1 MGFALT
7 LLYLGTTYLGV
18 ETVFGPLAAFH
29 VEVII
34 ALLIILVS
42 LPSLPQSFIL
52 KTPQSLA
59 LSGLAFAVFV
69 SIALTG
75 WLGGAVSAFQTFIPS
90 AFAYFLICLHC
101 NSKKR
106 LQFIVLML
114 MSVCIIVTVRGII
127 DLRTVKIQNNPDQR
141 PGSISDYLVGQR
153 NDSGEWI
160 YRIKGQNLID
170 DPNDF
175 AQLIV
180 TVIPLVFIFWRRK
193 RIFLN
198 LFIVILPVC
207 FLLYGAFLTHS
218 RGFLLAFLAVLTMAA
233 RRRIG
238 TIPSLI
244 AAAVLFAGATVVNF
258 TGGRE
263 ISADAGSGRMALWG
277 GGLGLLKSHPLF
289 GVGFGRL
296 SEYLGLTAHNSI
308 VACAAE
314 LGLFG
319 LYCWCLFLTPSLRN
333 IYVLASPGKVIE
345 GETNQPEPAS
355 LPWQPAEMFKNPNIQ
370 RLEKAEVNRLG
381 ELALLSFTGF
391 LTAGFFL
398 SRGLVLTFFLLGG
411 ITEVLYQMAL
421 QHKMVPARMKFGRV
435 LMYSGIVSVSLLVAI
450 EIIIRVAMPR

>member
-29 VEVII
+29 LEVII

-42 LPSLPQSFIL
+42 LPSITQSFLL
-52 KTPQSLA
+52 KTPQALA
-59 LSGLAFAVFV
+59 LAGLAIAVFV
-69 SIALTG
+69 SVALTG
-75 WLGGAVSAFQTFIPS
+75 WLGGAVAAFQAFIPS

-101 NSKKR
+101 NTKRR
-106 LQFIVLML
+106 LQIIVLML
-114 MSVCIIVTVRGII
+114 MSVCIFVTVRGII
-127 DLRTVKIQNNPDQR
+127 DLRAVKIRNDHNQR

-153 NDSGEWI
+153 NDSDVWI
-160 YRIKGQNLID
+160 YRIRGQNVIN

-175 AQLIV
+175 AQFIV
-180 TVIPLVFIFWRRK
+180 TVIPLTFIFWQRK
-193 RIFLN
+193 KIVRN
-198 LFIVILPVC
+198 LFLVILPVS
-207 FLLYGAFLTHS
+207 FMFYGAFLTHS
-218 RGFLLAFLAVLTMAA
+218 RGFLLAFLAVLTMAG

-244 AAAVLFAGATVVNF
+244 IAATLFAGATVSNF

-289 GVGFGRL
+289 GVGYGRL
-296 SEYLGLTAHNSI
+296 SEYLGLTAHNSV

-333 IYVLASPGKVIE
+333 IYILASPGNVTE
-345 GETNQPEPAS
+345 GESNQPEQAPLS
-355 LPWQPAEMFKNPNIQ
+355 WRPAEPFKKPVIQ
-370 RLEKAEVNRLG
+370 KLDKTELNRLG

-421 QHKMVPARMKFGRV
+421 HHKMVSARMKFGRV
-435 LMYSGIVSVSLLVAI
+435 LMYSGIVSVSLLAVI
-450 EIIIRVAMPR
+450 EVIIRVAMPR